1 MKWEYL
7 REEEFQ
13 SAIEKSGGLCVLPI
27 GCVEKHGQHLPVGC
41 DSIMASRLVELA
53 AEKEDV
59 MIFPTAMWL
68 GDVSGYHSL
77 QGELININK
86 SRGNIA
92 IKISTLMLILE
103 ELCDEIHRNGF
114 RKILLVNGHGGNQ
127 QLLGQFARAQ
137 GYEPKPY
144 ATMWTNCWATPDILP
159 ENMYPLVQQRRD
171 EFSYLTE
178 EDMEALARFA
188 KTGTGGGHGDWR
200 EAAFMYAFCPE
211 YVAADKFDAESGAST
226 HRADY
231 LTNEGVYH
239 TSSWIMNFP
248 NAYDGFPPFG
258 CSENIGKATA
268 TLAAERLARIFKML
282 KEDEDC
288 VRMVTGQPKL

>member
-1 MKWEYL
+1 MLWENL
-7 REEEFQ
+7 REEEFDAAVKE
-13 SAIEKSGGLCVLPI
+13 SRGVCVLPI

-127 QLLGQFARAQ
+127 QLLGQFARVQ

-159 ENMYPLVQQRRD
+159 ENMYPLVQKRWD